1 MVSSLIL
8 LAPAGLIRATDLGLT
23 FWLLFKSGLVPKRVL
38 HALMRVQLRSIT
50 KSSGIKEQHP
60 SPQETDKNT
69 DNLGADTSSVN
80 KPLQEQI
87 SAYMPWIVEH
97 HRGFVPAFTS
107 CARFSPL
114 TNQQRVW
121 RALGKRRIGST
132 AVIIG
137 EADEFIDTA
146 WYEKNGLPLLGG
158 QDHAI
163 WKVLPGGHDFV
174 VTAPELIMREI
185 DVLWGLPAYRKKN
198 RSVNQRVDRKRP
210 HIAHPRRWDRGA
222 RVFTYI
228 DLYRRSI
235 SYR

>member
-1 MVSSLIL
+1 
-8 LAPAGLIRATDLGLT
+8 
-23 FWLLFKSGLVPKRVL
+23 
-38 HALMRVQLRSIT
+38 
-50 KSSGIKEQHP
+50 
-60 SPQETDKNT
+60 
-69 DNLGADTSSVN
+69 
-80 KPLQEQI
+80 
-87 SAYMPWIVEH
+87 
-97 HRGFVPAFTS
+97 
-107 CARFSPL
+107 L

-185 DVLWGLPAYRKKN
+185 DKTTTHCASEALGSRRQGVHVYRFVPSIDIVSMKQPKF
-198 RSVNQRVDRKRP
+198 S
-210 HIAHPRRWDRGA
+210 HP
-222 RVFTYI
+222 Y
-228 DLYRRSI
+228 
-235 SYR
+235 